1 MFLKKDIYV
10 KRMTIVLGN
19 VAIADT
25 PRQASHGG
33 ANPRCRVTEEKDR
46 YRVV

>member
-1 MFLKKDIYV
+1 MFLKMDIHV
-10 KRMTIVLGN
+10 KRMTTVLGN

-25 PRQASHGG
+25 LRQASHGG
-33 ANPRCRVTEEKDR
+33 EKSRCRVTEEKDR